1 MLSAI
6 WRTYLDCRLL
16 AEFDDQFKS
25 LRILSFSSEVNW
37 SLRGAADTGISMGD
51 ALLERSSIPITPGG
65 GGGIPAIGGGGIPAI
80 GGGGIPAIGGGGI
93 IPAGGV
99 GGMTAAG
106 GGGIIPT
113 GGATNSGGVGMP
125 SGSAAASP
133 PGVSEGGAGQSWNA
147 SPLCVAGTA

>member
-65 GGGIPAIGGGGIPAI
+65 GGGIPAIGGGGI
-80 GGGGIPAIGGGGI
+80 

>member
-1 MLSAI
+1 
-6 WRTYLDCRLL
+6 
-16 AEFDDQFKS
+16 
-25 LRILSFSSEVNW
+25 
-37 SLRGAADTGISMGD
+37 MGD
-51 ALLERSSIPITPGG
+51 ALLERSSIPITPG
-65 GGGIPAIGGGGIPAI
+65 GGGGIPAI